1 MLYPTAYLGS
11 FRNTNLRGT
20 PQIWTFELPAVKTK
34 PGPAKFRA
42 VGLLAMMAAAIRQLK
57 VCFLLGT
64 IAAPNAAAAAILNFA
79 HQTSS
84 HRLQG
89 WTHSTGLGVE
99 TRLENL
105 VPAFASPFLVQR
117 PFGMLQSINRHSIT
131 GYGRCKLSLN
141 SRTSSGRSRSF
152 AVSAP
157 QMAAHGYDYDYFV
170 IGGGSGGVR
179 SSRIAATYG
188 AKVALAEVARG
199 GDTADGGFGGL
210 GGTCVNVGCV
220 PKKLM
225 VRLLFFL

>member
-1 MLYPTAYLGS
+1 
-11 FRNTNLRGT
+11 
-20 PQIWTFELPAVKTK
+20 
-34 PGPAKFRA
+34 
-42 VGLLAMMAAAIRQLK
+42 MAAAIRQLK
-57 VCFLLGT
+57 VSCFLLGT

-89 WTHSTGLGVE
+89 WARSTGLGVE
-99 TRLENL
+99 TRLENF
-105 VPAFASPFLVQR
+105 VPAFASPFLVVR
-117 PFGMLQSINRHSIT
+117 PLGMLQSIKRHSIT
-131 GYGRCKLSLN
+131 GYGRCKLSLK

-225 VRLLFFL
+225 VRLLCFYDACLRCTVFAKHPCCGVDENPFLRPAPEQS